1 MSGAHRA
8 AGRWFRS
15 PRGRASQP
23 DGRHTPEYLAAVEP
37 DRGMFPMGEAQ
48 RVTLAVH
55 LADGAQDTPADDRGD
70 RFSSTPLKETS
81 S

>member
-1 MSGAHRA
+1 
-8 AGRWFRS
+8 
-15 PRGRASQP
+15 
-23 DGRHTPEYLAAVEP
+23 
-37 DRGMFPMGEAQ
+37 MFPMGEAQ